1 MLLTL
6 IMPMFMLLVFRFGAM
21 NSLRHS
27 NGFFSHTPDMAFPAA
42 AGYTLLMLTN
52 LVYNSFG
59 GDAGGIQFF
68 YASPV
73 RFRDI
78 VLAKNLVHTGILAV
92 ETVVAWM
99 AVSFL
104 YGRPALDITIAT
116 LAGLL
121 FAAPVNFAVGNV
133 LSMYSPKKLD
143 YSKFGGQRAS
153 QMTVLV
159 GLVLQVV
166 VVGIG
171 AAVFWTTRY
180 LGNSWIA
187 IVLLLLLA
195 GVSMAVYCMIL
206 KRMDRLALERRETL
220 VAELCRA

>member
-1 MLLTL
+1 L

-21 NSLRHS
+21 NSMRRS
-27 NGFFSHTPDMAFPAA
+27 GGFFAHTPEMAFPVA

-73 RFRDI
+73 SFRDI
-78 VLAKNLVHTGILAV
+78 VLAKNLAHASILAA
-92 ETVVAWM
+92 ETVVAWI

-104 YGRPALDITIAT
+104 YGRPALDITIES

-121 FAAPVNFAVGNV
+121 FAAPVNFALGNV

-153 QMTVLV
+153 QMTALA
-159 GLVLQVV
+159 GLILQGV

-171 AAVFWTTRY
+171 FTVFWTTRY
-180 LGNSWIA
+180 FGNSWIA
-187 IVLLLLLA
+187 TLILLAFA
-195 GVSMAVYCMIL
+195 GVSIAVYGVIL
-206 KRMDRLALERRETL
+206 KRVDRLALERRETL